1 MHRIHRPEC
10 KIIVL
15 MVAEVCVYLVTY
27 RPVCKFYTGFKVSSK
42 AWNRSLLA
50 VLAV

>member
-1 MHRIHRPEC
+1 
-10 KIIVL
+10 

-27 RPVCKFYTGFKVSSK
+27 SPVCKFHTGFKVSSK
-42 AWNRSLLA
+42 AWNRSLPA